1 MSPSQPT
8 MRAAGPRRLFRAA
21 ALAGALSVTLV
32 ACGGGDDPA
41 PAPPPPAGPSLVV
54 KGSASRT
61 ATAAAPGL
69 VQRLFAWLAPRSA
82 HAQASP
88 TGSPTSMKL
97 RFYSLQISPNADC
110 SGPYTVVQTFDPPR
124 ELNLFDNPTLF
135 EGSPAGGTYRCVIFE
150 ADDLLKIVP
159 DAVARAA
166 FLQCRTLPPG
176 SEYTTD
182 LYRAPNNDFRR
193 PDGSVIV
200 AAGTRAAPVANRVF
214 FYASTDRAAA
224 NARSGGPSVNQTVPL
239 ASPLVVPGQTTFYLD
254 ATNGVLGGV
263 DDGTGFCV
271 VEAGVMGFR

>member
-1 MSPSQPT
+1 MT
-8 MRAAGPRRLFRAA
+8 RRLPNMLAAEIHRVARAA
-21 ALAGALSVTLV
+21 ALGGVLAVALA
-32 ACGGGDDPA
+32 ACGGGSDS
-41 PAPPPPAGPSLVV
+41 PPPAGPSLTV

-61 ATAAAPGL
+61 ATAAAPSWY
-69 VQRLFAWLAPRSA
+69 QRLFAWLAPRSA
-82 HAQASP
+82 HAQAGP

-97 RFYSLQISPNADC
+97 RFYSLQISQNADC

-124 ELNLFDNPTLF
+124 EVNLFDNPTLF
-135 EGSPAGGTYRCVIFE
+135 EGSPAAGTYRCLIFE

-166 FLQCRTLPPG
+166 FPQCRTLPPG

-182 LYRAPNNDFRR
+182 LYRAPDNDFRR
-193 PDGSVIV
+193 PDGSVIT

-214 FYASTDRAAA
+214 FFATTNPGAATG
-224 NARSGGPSVNQTVPL
+224 RSNGPSPNQTVPL